1 MLAIIKVLVVFVII
15 LILIKKKCPIG
26 WAMLISSF
34 ILGLLFAIS
43 PREILKI
50 FASASISPLC
60 LELIAIMMLILILSR
75 VLQEG
80 GGFERIVGS
89 LKKLIKDT
97 RLILASVPALIGLL
111 PMIGGAI
118 FSAPLV
124 KAAAEKAGITPAKK
138 AFINYWFRHIFEY
151 TWPLYPG
158 LILAAKLADVDIW
171 RIILVQIPLT
181 LAAVGAGIL
190 FELKNI
196 HPRSHDNHTLKKRF
210 LLFRELALDT
220 IPITSV
226 ILLVLVFRVHLA
238 IALAISL
245 FSAFII
251 NRMGFKRSVGLFFK
265 GLSFQY
271 VILIVGIMVFRQMLE
286 AAGATSTFVP
296 SLMNFGV
303 PFWVLVCIAPFL
315 IGFISGVTV
324 AFVGITFP
332 VLLPS
337 FGEGPAVLNYIML
350 AFASGYA
357 GVLLSPVHVCLVL
370 TKNYFKVDIRDF
382 YRLLLLPVLAVLL
395 TAAVIFIV
403 R

>member
-1 MLAIIKVLVVFVII
+1 MLAIIKVLAVFIII

-26 WAMLISSF
+26 WAMLVSSF
-34 ILGLLFAIS
+34 ILGLLFTIS
-43 PREILKI
+43 PLEILKV
-50 FASASISPLC
+50 FGAASISPLC
-60 LELIAIMMLILILSR
+60 LELVAIMMLILILSK

-80 GGFERIVGS
+80 GGFARIVES
-89 LKKLIKDT
+89 LKKLFKDT
-97 RLILASVPALIGLL
+97 RFILASLPALIGLL

-118 FSAPLV
+118 FSAPMV
-124 KAAAEKAGITPAKK
+124 KAAAEKADITPAKK

-158 LILAAKLADVDIW
+158 LILAAKLAGVGIW
-171 RIILVQIPLT
+171 KIILVQVPLT
-181 LAAVGAGIL
+181 LTAIGAGIL
-190 FELKNI
+190 FELRNI
-196 HPRSHDNHTLKKRF
+196 HPQSHDTHTLKKRS

-226 ILLVLVFRVHLA
+226 ILLVLVFRVHLV
-238 IALAISL
+238 IALVISL

-251 NRMGFKRSVGLFFK
+251 NKTGFKRGAVLFFK

-271 VILIVGIMVFRQMLE
+271 VILVVGIMVFRQMLE
-286 AAGATSTFVP
+286 ATGVTSSFIP

-315 IGFISGVTV
+315 IGFISGLTV

-370 TKNYFKVDIRDF
+370 TKNYFNVDIRDF

-395 TAAVIFIV
+395 VAAAIFVV